1 MLSDISYS
9 DSFKIMTPSFS
20 KVNKILVFHKGDD
33 SGFLPTCEVKK

>member
-20 KVNKILVFHKGDD
+20 KVNKILAFIKAMIPA
-33 SGFLPTCEVKK
+33 FCQLVK